1 MKKVICCWGV
11 LTMLGLCMV
20 NSIPTYSKKEPIKW
34 EIIETTPIEP
44 NPVELVKNEVRYT
57 ANWDADTSDNTI
69 EVSYADAQLLMMVAS
84 AEALNQG
91 TEGMKKIMMVI
102 LNRVSSDQF
111 PNTIQEVVYQPGQF
125 ESVTSGSIYNAQI
138 TPEVRQALA
147 DVEKNLDY
155 DSSIVAFETSVN
167 GRSLERYFDY
177 LYSVQDHD
185 FYITK
190 KN

>member
-1 MKKVICCWGV
+1 MKRVLSILGV
-11 LTMLGLCMV
+11 FFMLGNCV
-20 NSIPTYSKKEPIKW
+20 VSAQEIPNDEKEPI
-34 EIIETTPIEP
+34 EIVETTKIEP
-44 NPVELVKNEVRYT
+44 NAVILAKEEVRYT
-57 ANWDADTSDNTI
+57 RHWNEDLSDNTI

-102 LNRVSSDQF
+102 LNRVSSNQF
-111 PNTIQEVVYQPGQF
+111 PNTIQGVVYQPGQF
-125 ESVTSGSIYNAQI
+125 ESVTSGAIYNAQI

-190 KN
+190 KD